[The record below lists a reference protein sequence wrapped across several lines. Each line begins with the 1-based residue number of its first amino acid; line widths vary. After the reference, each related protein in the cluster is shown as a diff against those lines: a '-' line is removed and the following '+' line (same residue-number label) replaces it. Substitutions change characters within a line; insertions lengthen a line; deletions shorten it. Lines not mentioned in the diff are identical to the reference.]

1 MEFFDLTPNDDNVTL
16 SVGLRSPAQGNPYAP
31 GNSVRAL
38 EGNDTVNGSEANDD
52 INANVGSDRIDGL
65 GGDDTIRGGQ
75 GNDVV
80 QGSGGKDEVNGNI
93 GNDTVDGGDGD
104 DSVRGGQGD
113 DILTG
118 GDGAD
123 TLYGDFGDDLLTG
136 ASGADVFILQTG
148 KGLDTITDFSP
159 NEDSLGF
166 VSGELDVANLK
177 VTTSGNDSLITDNLS
192 GQPIAL
198 VKGVDSQTIAG
209 ELGVG
214 TSSNL
219 PRRLKVIAQSSNPA
233 GGKSNPTLQPS
244 TPWESLGFLDIPG
257 WSAKGSLDITNES
270 IVFSSFKSSLI
281 ALPEV
286 ITLTIDPSAPGFG
299 NVGFAKS
306 NYGYLLPNFSDPVSN
321 ITIPLVQSSNLVSTT
336 ITFSDQPTALG
347 GLPLLNTTL

>member
-16 SVGLRSPAQGNPYAP
+16 SVGFVSTAQANPYSP

-38 EGNDTVNGSEANDD
+38 AGNDTVNGSEANDD
-52 INANVGSDRIDGL
+52 INGNVGDDKIDGL

-80 QGSGGKDEVNGNI
+80 QGSGSKDEVNGNI

-104 DSVRGGQGD
+104 DIVRGGQGD
-113 DILTG
+113 DALTG
-118 GDGAD
+118 GDGID
-123 TLYGDFGDDLLTG
+123 TLYGDFGDDLFTG
-136 ASGADVFILQTG
+136 GSGADVFILQTG
-148 KGLDTITDFSP
+148 KGLDTIADFSP
-159 NEDSLGF
+159 NEDSLGI
-166 VSGELDVANLK
+166 VSGEVDAANLK
-177 VTTSGNDSLITDNLS
+177 VTASGNDSLITDNLS

-219 PRRLKVIAQSSNPA
+219 PRRLKIIAQSSNPA
-233 GGKSNPTLQPS
+233 GGKSNPTLLPVN
-244 TPWESLGFLDIPG
+244 PWERLGFVDIPG
-257 WSAKGSLDITNES
+257 WSASASFDVSNES
-270 IVFSSFKSSLI
+270 IIFGSYKPSLI

-286 ITLTIDPSAPGFG
+286 ITLTIDSSAPGFG
-299 NVGFAKS
+299 NVGFAKA
-306 NYGYLLPNFSDPVSN
+306 NYGYLLPNFSDPVTN
-321 ITIPLVQSSNLVSTT
+321 ISIPLVQSSNIVSTT
-336 ITFSDQPTALG
+336 ITFSDQSTALS

>member
-16 SVGLRSPAQGNPYAP
+16 SVGFRSPAQGNPYSQ

-38 EGNDTVNGSEANDD
+38 AGNDTVNGSEANDD
-52 INANVGSDRIDGL
+52 INGNVGDDRIDGL

-93 GNDTVDGGDGD
+93 GNDTVSGGDGD
-104 DSVRGGQGD
+104 DIVRGGQGD
-113 DILTG
+113 DALTG
-118 GDGAD
+118 GDGID

-148 KGLDTITDFSP
+148 KGLDTIADFSP
-159 NEDSLGF
+159 NEDSLGI

-177 VTTSGNDSLITDNLS
+177 VTASGNDSLITDNLS

-198 VKGVDSQTIAG
+198 VQGVDSQTLAG

-219 PRRLKVIAQSSNPA
+219 PRRLKIIAQSSNIA
-233 GGKSNPTLQPS
+233 GGNNPTLFPVN
-244 TPWESLGFLDIPG
+244 PWEHLGGGTGPG
-257 WSAKGSLDITNES
+257 WSAQGSLDISNES
-270 IVFSSFKSSLI
+270 IVFSSYKPSLI
-281 ALPEV
+281 ALPEE

-299 NVGFAKS
+299 NVGFAKA
-306 NYGYLLPNFSDPVSN
+306 NYGYLLPNFSDLVTN
-321 ITIPLVQSSNLVSTT
+321 IAIPLVQSSNIVSTS
-336 ITFSDQPTALG
+336 ITFSDNASVLG
-347 GLPLLNTTL
+347 GLPLLN